1 MFVNAPRPK
10 GNGALYNEGTLL
22 YRKSAARPR
31 TFEEAMSSL
40 EILTDSMKYAVS
52 YASRDNM
59 QKGITGFGQYK
70 NTPYTATMES
80 QKVTGANR
88 MVSRYYSGPS
98 TQYETIVAPLVF
110 VDSGGIDLTSL
121 TPQPHRFYFNVGYQ
135 SNHPTALYN
144 RSVIQNTVNR
154 AQAEARL
161 RAASQEIDL
170 SETLVDLDTSVL
182 MVADATMRV
191 LRSLRSVRKGHWD
204 AALRYLGIDRRK
216 PPKFKDAANA
226 WLALQYGWLPLLNDI
241 YSGFN
246 AVKLILDPVA
256 NPHQMH
262 ATRRLNEQLLM
273 PNWNVPGTSETLKN
287 EAFCSVE
294 TKFRFSVSDPFWAL
308 MGQLG
313 LTNPASM
320 AWAALPYSFVV
331 DWLLPVGT
339 MLGALS
345 APVGLK
351 FQTGYTTTRAW
362 GDVEIRRTLL
372 PQYGTVEHNDGVSR
386 VQHSAAMINREVH
399 YTWPT
404 VLPYVRFPFSNPTRL
419 LNAAALLETSHR
431 KG

>member
-1 MFVNAPRPK
+1 
-10 GNGALYNEGTLL
+10 
-22 YRKSAARPR
+22 
-31 TFEEAMSSL
+31 
-40 EILTDSMKYAVS
+40 
-52 YASRDNM
+52 
-59 QKGITGFGQYK
+59 
-70 NTPYTATMES
+70 
-80 QKVTGANR
+80 
-88 MVSRYYSGPS
+88 
-98 TQYETIVAPLVF
+98 
-110 VDSGGIDLTSL
+110 
-121 TPQPHRFYFNVGYQ
+121 
-135 SNHPTALYN
+135 
-144 RSVIQNTVNR
+144 
-154 AQAEARL
+154 
-161 RAASQEIDL
+161 
-170 SETLVDLDTSVL
+170 
-182 MVADATMRV
+182 
-191 LRSLRSVRKGHWD
+191 
-204 AALRYLGIDRRK
+204 
-216 PPKFKDAANA
+216 
-226 WLALQYGWLPLLNDI
+226 
-241 YSGFN
+241 
-246 AVKLILDPVA
+246 
-256 NPHQMH
+256 
-262 ATRRLNEQLLM
+262 
-273 PNWNVPGTSETLKN
+273 
-287 EAFCSVE
+287 
-294 TKFRFSVSDPFWAL
+294 